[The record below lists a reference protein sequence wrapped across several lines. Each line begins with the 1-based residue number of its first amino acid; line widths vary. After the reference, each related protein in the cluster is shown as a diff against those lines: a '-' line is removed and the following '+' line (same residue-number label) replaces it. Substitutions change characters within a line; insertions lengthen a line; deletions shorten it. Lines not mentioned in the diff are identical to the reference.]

1 MNAQLQRNRDA
12 IDQIDQQVVELLNK
26 RVLHDGGAD
35 EDTVLAKI
43 PQFNNGPLTDTAIQS
58 IYRALMVA
66 GLDSKAILVAVDIT
80 DSIDEKIVCLLNQR
94 VQHAAEIG
102 KIKFSNGADYYD
114 PTREAQVMEKIA
126 SLNSGSITIS
136 TLQSVYREV
145 ISASIALEK
154 RLVIAYLGPKSTFT
168 HQAAIRNFGV
178 SLEYQASKTIPD
190 VFTEVEN
197 GHADYGVVPIENS
210 TEGAVFHT
218 MDMLVDSDL
227 HICSQ
232 VYLPIEHCLISR
244 SCVAEI
250 NEVHSKDQA
259 LGQCRQWLH
268 THLPNA
274 EWVDVVS
281 TADAVRSAKESL
293 GIAAVASELSAQ
305 HYDVP
310 VKVRGIQDREDNVT
324 RFLVVGKSQVRPYGG
339 GRDKSSLVISLKDE
353 VGALERTLR
362 AFATRGIN
370 LSKIE
375 SRPSRKKAWD
385 YYFFIDLVGHYEDEN
400 VQSALSDLKDYCP
413 FVKWLGSYPEVGRV

>member
-43 PQFNNGPLTDTAIQS
+43 PQFNNGPLTDKAIQS
-58 IYRALMVA
+58 IYHALMIA
-66 GLDSKAILVAVDIT
+66 GLDSKAVLVAVDIT

-126 SLNSGSITIS
+126 SLNSGPITIS

-154 RLVIAYLGPKSTFT
+154 RLVIAYLGPESTFT

-190 VFTEVEN
+190 VFAEVEN

-210 TEGAVFHT
+210 TEGVVFHT

-281 TADAVRSAKESL
+281 TADAVRSAKKSL

-305 HYDVP
+305 HYGVP

-324 RFLVVGKSQVRPYGG
+324 RFLVVGKTQVRPYGG

>member
-58 IYRALMVA
+58 IYRALMIA
-66 GLDSKAILVAVDIT
+66 GLDSKAVLVAVDIT

-126 SLNSGSITIS
+126 SLNSGPITIS

-154 RLVIAYLGPKSTFT
+154 RLVIAYLGPESTFT

-274 EWVDVVS
+274 EWVDVLS
-281 TADAVRSAKESL
+281 TADAVRSAKKSL

-305 HYDVP
+305 HYGVP

-324 RFLVVGKSQVRPYGG
+324 RFLVVGKTQVRPYGG